1 MNITN
6 IYKLIF
12 SILICQ
18 LAAVVGSLFTRPS
31 IPTWYATLQKPSFNP
46 PSWLFAPVW
55 TILFTLMGISAYL
68 VWSKGFAKREVR
80 IALSIFVIQLVLNVL
95 WSFFFFKLRSPFY
108 ALIEI
113 VILWAGILVTAVYFF
128 TVSRAASF
136 LLFPYIAWVSFAVI
150 LNFYL
155 FKLNL

>member
-1 MNITN
+1 
-6 IYKLIF
+6 
-12 SILICQ
+12 
-18 LAAVVGSLFTRPS
+18 
-31 IPTWYATLQKPSFNP
+31 
-46 PSWLFAPVW
+46 
-55 TILFTLMGISAYL
+55 L

-80 IALSIFVIQLVLNVL
+80 IALSIFGVQLVLNVL
-95 WSFFFFKLRSPFY
+95 WSFFFFKLRSPFS

-113 VILWAGILVTAVYFF
+113 VILWVMILVTVVYFF